1 MRIKNYQE
9 AIQNIKDEDF
19 LSDEELAEQT
29 GLSVTAIKKIL
40 NGETQ
45 NIQRSTIRKIA
56 EGTGRKFRF
65 EDDKIIFYKPEI
77 VDSKDSN
84 ISQSSLIAKIT
95 KDEDLSPGLKALK
108 ENTELR
114 ESLEITDKAIDI
126 LATTRLRTDNDQK
139 LDQDFWVQLLLLYRS
154 RGLNV

>member
-1 MRIKNYQE
+1 MKISNYQE

-19 LSDEELAEQT
+19 LSDEELAEKT

-40 NGETQ
+40 NGDTQ

-65 EDDKIIFYKPEI
+65 EDDEIIFYKAEP
-77 VDSKDSN
+77 DSYVGTR
-84 ISQSSLIAKIT
+84 IT
-95 KDEDLSPGLKALK
+95 KGEDLPPGLEALK
-108 ENTELR
+108 ENTQLR
-114 ESLEITDKAIDI
+114 ESLGITDKTIDI

-139 LDQDFWVQLLLLYRS
+139 LSQEFWVELLLLYRG
-154 RGLNV
+154 RGLDL

>member
-1 MRIKNYQE
+1 MRIQNYQE

-19 LSDEELAEQT
+19 LSDEEMAEQT

-40 NGETQ
+40 NGDTE
-45 NIQRSTIRKIA
+45 NIQRATIRKIA
-56 EGTGRKFRF
+56 EGTGRKFRI
-65 EDDKIIFYKPEI
+65 EDDRIIFYKPETVDLKGSI
-77 VDSKDSN
+77 V
-84 ISQSSLIAKIT
+84 SQSSLIAKIT

-108 ENTELR
+108 ENDELR
-114 ESLEITDKAIDI
+114 ESLNITDKAIEI